1 MTCAFSPEII
11 IHFWS
16 PLNTQLSVYRY
27 LLTIFA
33 LPYMKSVTS
42 RVGHLRTLFDHFV
55 AVKSHLS
62 DLLEGH
68 AEPSMNIHLQLPQ
81 TQSTLLT
88 GKFYRIYGFFLFSQ
102 TLLKMLYWKNKQKL
116 SECENNSK

>member
-1 MTCAFSPEII
+1 MCFFARNYNPFLVPFKYATFC
-11 IHFWS
+11 
-16 PLNTQLSVYRY
+16 LSIFTYN
-27 LLTIFA
+27 ICFA
-33 LPYMKSVTS
+33 LYEVRNVQSGTFKDSIRSFCCSQIT
-42 RVGHLRTLFDHFV
+42 F
-55 AVKSHLS
+55 